1 MSLPTPLAAAPLI
14 SDWISLSEPGYLDL
28 RTGRVE
34 LGQGNLTALLQIAA
48 DELDLDPEQVHIT
61 GADTALT
68 PDEGFTSGSLSIAQG
83 GMAIRLAS
91 SAARHLLLAEAA
103 TLLQCKPDELT
114 LARGIVERE
123 GRAQPLT
130 LWILAETASLAT
142 PIADWAAPKPPE
154 AHRVAG
160 RSLPRID
167 LAERLTGTPFV
178 HDLAPEGLLHGR
190 AIHPPRMVA
199 GGVSIDLE
207 ALRARP
213 GVVAVVRDGAFL
225 GLAAETEY
233 AAVRAA
239 QWAAARAEWP
249 APRPA
254 PANPVAAIRQ
264 SNEPLDVVH
273 EAGNISELSAL
284 STKAVTVT
292 RPYLSHGSI
301 GPSAALA
308 LWQGAVLE
316 VWTHSQGVFPLRSA
330 LADVFHSPLESIS
343 VHHRPGAGCYGHNGA
358 DDVAL
363 DAALIARAVPGR
375 PVKVVWSRA
384 DEFRCAPLGP
394 GMVTTARAWLDTE
407 NRITGMEVTAASPPH
422 GNRPGRNGAPNLR
435 AAAYLAK
442 PFPIPRSSDV
452 PLANGGGADR
462 NAVPGYTI
470 PNLRI
475 AKRLV
480 HELPFRTSSLRSLG
494 GFTNVLAI
502 EALMDE
508 IAHDLG
514 ESPASFRL
522 RHLEDPRART
532 VIEAVVAAA
541 GDPFAKPRP
550 EGMGWGLGYA
560 RYKNTAAWC
569 AVLIELEIKDEPSVI
584 RVFAALDAGEIINP
598 DGAKNQTEGGIL
610 QAISWT
616 LKEQVRFEADHVAT
630 TSWIDYPILRF
641 DEVPEV
647 SVSLIERPSE
657 PPLGCAEAAQGP
669 TAAAVANAMRDA
681 LGVRLNDLPLNRD
694 AIIRALA

>member
-1 MSLPTPLAAAPLI
+1 MSLPIPLAAAPLI
-14 SDWISLSEPGYLDL
+14 SDWISLSEPGCLDL

-48 DELDLDPEQVHIT
+48 DELDLDPEQIRIT
-61 GADTALT
+61 GADTSLT
-68 PDEGFTSGSLSIAQG
+68 PNEGFTSGSLSIAQG
-83 GMAIRLAS
+83 GMAIRLAA

-103 TLLQCKPDELT
+103 TLLQCRPDELA
-114 LARGIVERE
+114 LARGTVERE

-130 LWILAETASLAT
+130 LWTLAETASFAT
-142 PIADWAAPKPPE
+142 PIVDWAAPKPPE
-154 AHRVAG
+154 ARRVAG
-160 RSLPRID
+160 RPLPRID

-190 AIHPPRMVA
+190 AIHPPRMAA
-199 GGVSIDLE
+199 GEVSIDLE

-213 GVVAVVRDGAFL
+213 GVVAVLRDGAFL
-225 GLAAETEY
+225 GLAAETEF

-239 QWAAARAEWP
+239 QWAAARARWP
-249 APRPA
+249 APGPA
-254 PANPVAAIRQ
+254 PSDPVVAIRE
-264 SNEPLDVVH
+264 SDEPLEVVH
-273 EAGNISELSAL
+273 EAGDIALLSGL
-284 STKAVTVT
+284 SSQCLTVT

-308 LWQGAVLE
+308 LWQDDVLE

-330 LADVFHSPLESIS
+330 LADVFGLAQEAIS

-375 PVKVVWSRA
+375 PVKVIWSRA
-384 DEFRCAPLGP
+384 DEFQCAPLGP
-394 GMVTTARAWLDTE
+394 GMATTARAWLDTE

-442 PFPIPRSSDV
+442 PFPIPRSADV
-452 PLANGGGADR
+452 PLANGGGAER
-462 NAVPGYTI
+462 NAVPGYAI

-480 HELPFRTSSLRSLG
+480 HGLPFRTSSLRSLG

-508 IAHDLG
+508 IANDLG
-514 ESPASFRL
+514 ESPAVFRL
-522 RHLEDPRART
+522 RHLDDPRACA

-550 EGMGWGLGYA
+550 EGTGWGLGYA
-560 RYKNTAAWC
+560 RYKNSAAWC
-569 AVLIELEIKDEPSVI
+569 AVLLELEIEDEPRVT
-584 RVFAALDAGEIINP
+584 RVFAALDGGEIINP
-598 DGAKNQTEGGIL
+598 DGAINQTEGGIL

-616 LKEQVRFEADHVAT
+616 LKEQVRFEADRVAT
-630 TSWIDYPILRF
+630 ASWLDYPILRF
-641 DEVPEV
+641 DEVPEI
-647 SVSLIERPSE
+647 SVRLIAHPFE

-669 TAAAVANAMRDA
+669 TAAAVANALRDA